1 MTETRQPTDGEVVQ
15 AVLAG
20 RSELYR
26 LLVRRHQDRL
36 YRHAL
41 RMLGSPDDAADIV
54 QRSLVTGYRKLGAC
68 DTPDRVGAWLFRI
81 AANLCK
87 DFLKD
92 RRRQT
97 VSLDHPDVLPIA
109 ASTPEHEAERGEIRS
124 RVREA
129 LGRLPVDLREAFVL
143 KHLEGHSYDEMTLQ
157 LDVSVSALKMRVK
170 RAREQLQRTL
180 RVCL

>member
-1 MTETRQPTDGEVVQ
+1 M
-15 AVLAG
+15 
-20 RSELYR
+20 
-26 LLVRRHQDRL
+26 
-36 YRHAL
+36 
-41 RMLGSPDDAADIV
+41 
-54 QRSLVTGYRKLGAC
+54 
-68 DTPDRVGAWLFRI
+68 FRI